1 MKNLLTYLYE
11 KQENQNIVHKSAK
24 IVYEWFVENVGN
36 FYDHSHGMDEKK
48 LIKCELLDDTYIKAD
63 CSGYIGAVLSYASLI
78 QKKDV
83 CNLNT
88 RHGSFK
94 LNKKVN
100 ISPKKPNKEILKNI
114 IYIKDLD
121 KFENHKYTTD
131 SDLKPGD
138 IIYGTGH
145 CAIVDI
151 VDKNNVKIFDWSRR
165 VENNLTKTSVNIYY
179 PDVLN
184 EGNYYTG
191 YWRLK

>member
-1 MKNLLTYLYE
+1 MPILHTVSPTEISASPAIATMSPAWASVISILL
-11 KQENQNIVHKSAK
+11 
-24 IVYEWFVENVGN
+24 
-36 FYDHSHGMDEKK
+36 
-48 LIKCELLDDTYIKAD
+48 
-63 CSGYIGAVLSYASLI
+63 
-78 QKKDV
+78 
-83 CNLNT
+83 
-88 RHGSFK
+88 
-94 LNKKVN
+94 
-100 ISPKKPNKEILKNI
+100 SPKKPNKEILKNI

-165 VENNLTKTSVNIYY
+165 VENNLTKSSVNIYY